1 MKKLMVILVTV
12 IVLIILGTFLFKNQD
27 QTNEPV
33 NSTTE
38 TNSNIEANSEE
49 TDTENIKTDS
59 FTFEPFTLTMEVEN
73 HEEIGKPIEV
83 EATLENTYNGPVT
96 LKEGSK
102 CTEEVTLVLTPFEEY
117 KEGQSPP
124 ECKDLTEDI
133 EVLVGDSLDSK
144 AQFTAE
150 KDGKYIVSAYFA
162 NMPLVKKVVT
172 VGTAAEF
179 DVKEAFS
186 YLGSLQLKV
195 VAEGKF
201 ETEEPIYLSG
211 ALSNTGENYISLV
224 ENSCQF
230 DIEFT
235 VTVDNEAI
243 DTPETHGPCEDANRK
258 FNLQSGDTI
267 NAYTTFTPVK
277 KGKYTVKTY
286 HVNNLTTVLEFDVN

>member
-1 MKKLMVILVTV
+1 MAILVTV
-12 IVLIILGTFLFKNQD
+12 ILLIVLGTYFFENQD
-27 QTNEPV
+27 QTNESKK
-33 NSTTE
+33 STTE
-38 TNSNIEANSEE
+38 TNSHEEANSEE
-49 TDTENIKTDS
+49 KDAGNIKTDS

-73 HEEIGKPIEV
+73 QEETGKPIEV
-83 EATLENTYNGPVT
+83 EAALENTYNGPVT
-96 LKEGSK
+96 LKVGSK
-102 CTEEVTLVLTPFEEY
+102 CTEEVTLVFTPFEEY

-195 VAEGKF
+195 VAEGEF
-201 ETEEPIYLSG
+201 ETEEPIYVTG
-211 ALSNTGENYISLV
+211 ALSNTGENYIGLV

-235 VTVDNEAI
+235 VTVDNEAVEL
-243 DTPETHGPCEDANRK
+243 PETRGPCEDANRK

-286 HVNNLTTVLEFDVN
+286 HVNNVTTALEFDVK